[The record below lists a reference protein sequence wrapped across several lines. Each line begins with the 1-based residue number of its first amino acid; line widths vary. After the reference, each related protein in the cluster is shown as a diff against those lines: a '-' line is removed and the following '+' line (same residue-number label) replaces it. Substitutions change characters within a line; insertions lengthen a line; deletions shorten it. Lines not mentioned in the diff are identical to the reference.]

1 MTWKKRIGI
10 WIVVS
15 LSLQCLVLF
24 YIDHY
29 FLATSDSKA
38 VSKKIVEDEKE
49 ETKKIDIT
57 VPESAE
63 KILASYDAKYLSYY
77 EDQQL
82 KIVDCK
88 DGKIKNVEAEE
99 GSKICFYK
107 WLPDRNRMY
116 IVEKK
121 SDDESSK
128 LELYSYDLSKG
139 EKAKYVDLDW
149 SNGETKVEDIQ
160 GSTLTGFYYVKASNN
175 GERSQIYRIDRMR
188 KTRKV
193 NTIPN
198 KVSNIV
204 SSRHEDNVVYEG
216 LVYNKI
222 YATAREEPTEPIT
235 IKGVDKL
242 TIIGIDN
249 NDNVYLGE
257 LKDKLVSK
265 IYYGKTADKT
275 QDWKTIEL
283 QQPCER
289 DDLFVSDAGKVYQH
303 DSLQGVVKE
312 INSGSQTSY
321 EGKFLQMYAKGI
333 VSLVGNKISFV
344 PFK

>member
-1 MTWKKRIGI
+1 MTWKKRISI

-29 FLATSDSKA
+29 FLATSDSKV
-38 VSKKIVEDEKE
+38 VSKKIIEDKKE

-82 KIVDCK
+82 KIVNCK
-88 DGKIKNVEAEE
+88 DGKVKDIEAKE
-99 GSKICFYK
+99 GSEICFYK

-116 IVEKK
+116 LVEKN
-121 SDDESSK
+121 SNDESGK
-128 LELYSYDLSKG
+128 LVLYSYDLSKG
-139 EKAKYVDLDW
+139 EKSKVKDLNW
-149 SNGETKVEDIQ
+149 SNGGTKVEDIQ
-160 GSTLTGFYYVKASNN
+160 VSTLTGFYYVKASNN
-175 GERSQIYRIDRMR
+175 GERSSTYKISRMGNM
-188 KTRKV
+188 TKV
-193 NTIPN
+193 DTIPN

-204 SSRHEDNVVYEG
+204 SSRHKDNLVYEG
-216 LVYNKI
+216 SVYNKI
-222 YATAREEPTEPIT
+222 YATDLEEPIT
-235 IKGVDKL
+235 VKDVDKL
-242 TIIGIDN
+242 AIIGIDN

-265 IYYGKTADKT
+265 IYYGKTEDKT
-275 QDWKTIEL
+275 EDWKTIEL